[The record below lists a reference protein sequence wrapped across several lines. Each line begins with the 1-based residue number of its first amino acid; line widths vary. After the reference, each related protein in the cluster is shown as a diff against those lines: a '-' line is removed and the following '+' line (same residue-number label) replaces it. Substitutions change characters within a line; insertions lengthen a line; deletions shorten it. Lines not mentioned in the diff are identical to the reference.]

1 MIHIKSSPSVTH
13 TESGSRAE
21 VRPSLV
27 NRDPLAVA
35 SEPRLPL
42 VQPTGESYTSPL
54 VVNLLTAETLVAR
67 HKGRTSQSATSTVVR
82 AGVIVVGHNF
92 RLFPNSLGGSTP
104 DLGEL
109 VTRLS
114 YIVPHPA
121 AAVNPTTR
129 SRRTARGPNRPRP

>member
-42 VQPTGESYTSPL
+42 VQPTGEGYTSPL
-54 VVNLLTAETLVAR
+54 VVNLLTAEALVAR
-67 HKGRTSQSATSTVVR
+67 HEGRTRQFGTGTVVR
-82 AGVIVVGHNF
+82 AAVIVVGHVF
-92 RLFPNSLGGSTP
+92 LSLFCSLVS
-104 DLGEL
+104 
-109 VTRLS
+109 VYCSRLS
-114 YIVPHPA
+114 A
-121 AAVNPTTR
+121 MGQAQTR
-129 SRRTARGPNRPRP
+129 SPFNALAPRQTDSAQ